1 MWERAEL
8 PAGELASRGLTEL
21 WESGATVTRTVCVAA
36 RELASE
42 LMTDGDSEHGE
53 SGSRQF
59 CSTED
64 MGQGQRGTWGA
75 RGKGGSPD
83 GRSKTDV
90 GNVIASI

>member
-1 MWERAEL
+1 MRAVEL
-8 PAGELASRGLTEL
+8 KNRLTEL
-21 WESGATVTRTVCVAA
+21 WESGATVTKTVCVAA

-59 CSTED
+59 SSTED
-64 MGQGQRGTWGA
+64 MGESRRGTWGA
-75 RGKGGSPD
+75 RGKGESR
-83 GRSKTDV
+83 RSKADV

>member
-1 MWERAEL
+1 M
-8 PAGELASRGLTEL
+8 
-21 WESGATVTRTVCVAA
+21 TRTVCVAA

-59 CSTED
+59 SSTDD
-64 MGQGQRGTWGA
+64 MGEDQGGTWGA
-75 RGKGGSPD
+75 REKGGSPD
-83 GRSKTDV
+83 GRSKADV